1 MPTKTDPSGQN
12 KKYRIF
18 AMVLIGGGLLIVGIV
33 ALVLL
38 PKTTSPNNEP
48 EVAVNAPARVDFPAP
63 ELQLHD
69 LSGQAVSLADYRG
82 QVVLVNNW
90 ATWCPPCRQEMPI
103 LDAYFRDHR
112 QQDFAIVAIDAGDPA
127 DVVTD
132 FVQRYNMSFPVWVD
146 PSSLALN
153 SFRNNYLP
161 SSYLINRGG
170 QVIMVWS
177 GAVTRSSLEQNIT
190 PLLKD

>member
-1 MPTKTDPSGQN
+1 MPINPTERKQN
-12 KKYRIF
+12 QKYKIL
-18 AMVLIGGGLLIVGIV
+18 AMALIGGGMLIVGTVSLI
-33 ALVLL
+33 LL
-38 PKTTSPNNEP
+38 TFTFSTSPPTGVGE
-48 EVAVNAPARVDFPAP
+48 NAPTKVDFPAP

-69 LSGQAVSLADYRG
+69 ITGNPVSLSEYHG

-112 QQDFAIVAIDAGDPA
+112 HQDFVIVAIDAGDPA
-127 DVVTD
+127 AMVVD
-132 FVQRYNMSFPVWVD
+132 FVNRYGMSFPVWVD
-146 PSSLALN
+146 PSSSALN

-161 SSYLINRGG
+161 SSYLVDKGG
-170 QVIMVWS
+170 QVIMFWS
-177 GAVTRSSLEQNIT
+177 GAVTRASLEQNIT

>member
-1 MPTKTDPSGQN
+1 METSDTTRKQN
-12 KKYRIF
+12 QKYKIF
-18 AMVLIGGGLLIVGIV
+18 
-33 ALVLL
+33 ALVLVGVGL
-38 PKTTSPNNEP
+38 LVVGLVSLILLTSNYSTPSP
-48 EVAVNAPARVDFPAP
+48 ASVGVSGPAVVDFPAP

-69 LSGQAVSLADYRG
+69 IDGNPVSLSVYRG

-112 QQDFAIVAIDAGDPA
+112 HQDFLIVAIDAGDPA
-127 DVVTD
+127 EMVAD
-132 FVQRYNMSFPVWVD
+132 FIDRYGLSFPVWVD
-146 PSSLALN
+146 PSSSALN

-161 SSYLINRGG
+161 SSYLIDQKG
-170 QVIMVWS
+170 QVVMAWS
-177 GAVTRSSLEQNIT
+177 GAVTYASLDQNIT

>member
-1 MPTKTDPSGQN
+1 METSDTTRNQN
-12 KKYRIF
+12 QKYKIF
-18 AMVLIGGGLLIVGIV
+18 
-33 ALVLL
+33 ALVLVGVGL
-38 PKTTSPNNEP
+38 LVVGLVSLILLTSNYSTPSP
-48 EVAVNAPARVDFPAP
+48 ASVGVSGPAVVDFPAP

-69 LSGQAVSLADYRG
+69 IDGNPVSLSVYRG

-112 QQDFAIVAIDAGDPA
+112 HQDFLIVAIDAGDPA
-127 DVVTD
+127 EMVAD
-132 FVQRYNMSFPVWVD
+132 FIDRYGLSFPVWVD
-146 PSSLALN
+146 PSSSALN

-161 SSYLINRGG
+161 SSYLIDQKG
-170 QVIMVWS
+170 QVVMAWS
-177 GAVTRSSLEQNIT
+177 GAVTYASLDQNIT